1 LIRSQVA
8 NIIVVMLYLFALGL
22 FALASAAPELPVYR
36 RTQAPPSNGT
46 LYPGNCEWG
55 LEGCYNEPSTGRILQ
70 YVNSDKSLT
79 VEKRFQICAAFD
91 YALVEFRGECW
102 CGNTVNPAATQF
114 TGEGTGCRL
123 SCAGNAGQLCGGQSK
138 YIPSSR

>member
-1 LIRSQVA
+1 
-8 NIIVVMLYLFALGL
+8 MLYLFVLGL

-55 LEGCYNEPSTGRILQ
+55 LEGCYDEPSTGRILQ

-79 VEKRFQICAAFD
+79 VEKCFRLCSCRVQERV
-91 YALVEFRGECW
+91 LVREYSES
-102 CGNTVNPAATQF
+102 
-114 TGEGTGCRL
+114 CRD
-123 SCAGNAGQLCGGQSK
+123 
-138 YIPSSR
+138 PVHW